1 MSVIEQG
8 DARIFTVTKDNGT
21 AVTVRLRKPNRREL
35 EAGDFEQS
43 RVFNQSLQN
52 QLPTRNRLLRKL
64 MEGGLWTQADNERL
78 NTLRQAVAKTDME
91 NIALITKINEIAKDA
106 EGKDKEPGALTA
118 DETQQLAAL
127 RGEHEVKT
135 TERVALF
142 SELRQLRM
150 EIDEMLGH
158 TADAKAEEAN
168 RNFILACISEIVE
181 VKDGKVAKVVKRV
194 WDSIE
199 QMLGETDTNLMQR
212 VVYEYMTFISGLP
225 SEWGDETPEATTEG
239 EGEGEKQDANQ
250 ATS

>member
-1 MSVIEQG
+1 MSATEQG

-43 RVFNQSLQN
+43 RVFNQALQN

-64 MEGGLWTQADNERL
+64 MEGGLWTQADSDRL
-78 NTLRQAVAKTDME
+78 NTLRQSVAKTDLE
-91 NIALITKINEIAKDA
+91 NVTLLTRINALAKDT
-106 EGKDKEPGALTA
+106 EGKDKEPAALTA
-118 DETQQLAAL
+118 DETQQLATL
-127 RGEHEVKT
+127 RTEHETKT
-135 TERVALF
+135 IERVALF
-142 SELRQLRM
+142 TELRQLRM

-168 RNFILACISEIVE
+168 RNFILACISEVVE
-181 VKDGKVAKVVKRV
+181 ATDGKVTKVVKRV

-199 QMLGETDTNLMQR
+199 QMLAETDTNLMQR

-225 SEWGDETPEATTEG
+225 SEWGDDEPETTTI
-239 EGEGEKQDANQ
+239 GEGEKQDETK